1 MRWRLLWT
9 EVQWDKKTWRSRD
22 AAIDKIKGTT
32 QSSYQQQPG
41 YLQRLVAAKPG
52 TITKLYTETIYVC
65 GFRGVYKRL
74 SAFVENHNQLV
85 FVSDRHRYIY
95 KGISK
100 RNIRSNFSVRH
111 LEYLVAKAART
122 FRMEKFYNIF
132 NEIKNMDP
140 ACAKYLLN

>member
-9 EVQWDKKTWRSRD
+9 EVQWDKTWRSRD

-32 QSSYQQQPG
+32 QSS
-41 YLQRLVAAKPG
+41 
-52 TITKLYTETIYVC
+52 
-65 GFRGVYKRL
+65 
-74 SAFVENHNQLV
+74 
-85 FVSDRHRYIY
+85 
-95 KGISK
+95 
-100 RNIRSNFSVRH
+100 NIRSNFSVRH

-140 ACAKYLLN
+140 ACAKALGEIAFPGKCYNIMISNLAEFWNSLLPEARI